1 MGSGS
6 DYSDTSRENTT
17 AYAHPQ
23 ETNLLNVH
31 KAMEYNA
38 LGQPIIRTVQS
49 SSGYEPSGTDAF
61 GRLQVAAPQTLL
73 DSQNVYK
80 ENTKFYTVTSGSG
93 STTFDADASLVDM
106 NVTSASGDEVIKETN
121 RVFPY
126 QPGKALEILA
136 TFCFNAA
143 KTNLR
148 QRVGYFGANNGVF
161 LEQDDDTVYLVIR
174 SKSSGSVVENR
185 IAQSNWNVDPL
196 DGTGNSGITLDI
208 TRSQIL
214 FIDIEWLG
222 VGTVRC
228 GFVIDGA
235 FVFAHKFHHANTENA
250 PHGTYMTTAC
260 LPIRY
265 EITNTGATSGAST
278 LKQICTSV
286 ISSGGYVP
294 RGVGHLTG
302 RGLTYYTLSNVG
314 TFYNLVSVKLDPDY
328 LDDIIIPIEIS
339 VITDSNLNVNFKLVT
354 GATFASSLVFTN
366 ATDSV
371 LSSIT
376 NTAVTDQG
384 IQLATRFVVNKG
396 ESRGFTREELEV
408 LQLERDNNGAI
419 TLSLIATA
427 DTPNAK
433 VSGNISFIEA
443 IRGR

>member
-1 MGSGS
+1 MA
-6 DYSDTSRENTT
+6 DYSDTSRQNTT
-17 AYAHPQ
+17 SYTHPQ

-80 ENTKFYTVTSGSG
+80 ENTKFYTVTSGTA
-93 STTFDADASLVDM
+93 STSFDSDASLVDM
-106 NVTSASGDEVIKETN
+106 NVNSASGDEVIKETK

-136 TFCFNAA
+136 TFCFNEP

-148 QRVGYFGANNGVF
+148 QRVGYFSASNGVF
-161 LEQDDDTVYLVIR
+161 LEQDDDTIYLVVR
-174 SKSSGSVVENR
+174 SSSSGSVVENR

-196 DGTGNSGITLDI
+196 DGTGNSGVTLDL
-208 TRSQIL
+208 TKSQI
-214 FIDIEWLG
+214 FFTDIEWLG

-228 GFVIDGA
+228 GFVINGA
-235 FVFAHKFHHANTENA
+235 FVFAHKFHHANTANVSN
-250 PHGTYMTTAC
+250 GTYMTTAC

-286 ISSGGYVP
+286 VSSGGYIP
-294 RGVGHLTG
+294 RGIGHVAG
-302 RGLTYYTLSNVG
+302 RGLTYYTMSSVG
-314 TFYNLVSVKLDPDY
+314 TFYNLVTIKLDPDY
-328 LDDIIIPIEIS
+328 LEDIVIPTE
-339 VITDSNLNVNFKLVT
+339 VAVLTDSNLNINFKLVVD
-354 GATFASSLVFTN
+354 ATFADTLVFTN
-366 ATDSV
+366 NTDSV
-371 LSSIT
+371 QQSIT

-384 IQLATRFVVNKG
+384 TVLASRFVVNKG
-396 ESRGFTREELEV
+396 EARAFTREELEV
-408 LQLERDNNGAI
+408 LQLERNNNGAI
-419 TLSLIATA
+419 LLSLIATA

-433 VSGNISFIEA
+433 VAGNITFIEA
-443 IRGR
+443 IRGT

>member
-1 MGSGS
+1 MAGR
-6 DYSDTSRENTT
+6 TENNTT
-17 AYAHPQ
+17 NYTHPQ
-23 ETNLLNVH
+23 ESHLYSMH
-31 KAMEYNA
+31 YAMEYNA

-49 SSGYEPSGTDAF
+49 SSGSEPSGTDAF

-80 ENTKFYTVTSGSG
+80 ENTKFYTITSGTA
-93 STTFDADASLVDM
+93 STSFDADASLVDM
-106 NVTSASGDEVIKETN
+106 NVNSASGDEVIKETK

-136 TFCFNAA
+136 TFCMEPA

-148 QRVGYFGANNGVF
+148 QRIGYFGANNGVF

-185 IAQSNWNVDPL
+185 IAQSSWNVDKL
-196 DGTGNSGITLDI
+196 DGTGNTGIILDV
-208 TRSQIL
+208 TKSQIL

-222 VGTVRC
+222 VGSVRC

-235 FVFAHKFHHANTENA
+235 FVFAHKFHHANTSDLNVSN
-250 PHGTYMTTAC
+250 GTYMTTAC
-260 LPIRY
+260 LPVRY

-294 RGVGHLTG
+294 RGLNHVAG
-302 RGLTYYTLSNVG
+302 RGLAYYTFSSAG
-314 TFYNLVSVKLDPDY
+314 TFYNLVSIKLDPDY
-328 LDDIIIPIEIS
+328 LDDIIIPTEIA
-339 VITDSNLNVNFKLVT
+339 VITDSNLNINFKLVV
-354 GATFASSLVFTN
+354 GATFASALTFTN
-366 ATDSV
+366 TTDSV
-371 LSSIT
+371 LQSIS
-376 NTAVTDQG
+376 NQAVTDEG
-384 IQLATRFVVNKG
+384 TVLNSRFVVNKG

-433 VSGNISFIEA
+433 VAGNISFIEA
-443 IRGR
+443 IRGT

>member
-1 MGSGS
+1 MTGTARG
-6 DYSDTSRENTT
+6 DRRQNTT
-17 AYAHPQ
+17 SYSHPQ
-23 ETNLLNVH
+23 ETHLIDLH
-31 KAMEYNA
+31 YAMEYNA

-80 ENTKFYTVTSGSG
+80 ENTKFYTATSGTA
-93 STTFDADASLVDM
+93 STSFDANASLVNM
-106 NVTSASGDEVIKETN
+106 NVNSASGDQVIKETK

-136 TFCFNAA
+136 TFCMEPA

-148 QRVGYFGANNGVF
+148 QRVGYFGANNGIF
-161 LEQDDDTVYLVIR
+161 LEQDDDTLYLVIR

-185 IAQSNWNVDPL
+185 IAQSSWNVDRL
-196 DGTGNSGITLDI
+196 DGTGNSGRTLDV
-208 TRSQIL
+208 TKSQIL

-222 VGTVRC
+222 VGSVRC

-235 FVFAHKFHHANTENA
+235 FVFAHKFHHANTSNVSN
-250 PHGTYMTTAC
+250 GTYMTTAC

-294 RGVGHLTG
+294 RGLNHVAG
-302 RGLTYYTLSNVG
+302 RGLAYYTFSSAG
-314 TFYNLVSVKLDPDY
+314 TFYNLVSIKLDPDY
-328 LDDIIIPIEIS
+328 LDDIIIPTEIT
-339 VITDSNLNVNFKLVT
+339 VLTDSNLNINFKLVV
-354 GATFASSLVFTN
+354 GATFASALTFTN
-366 ATDSV
+366 ITDSV
-371 LSSIT
+371 LQSISDQ
-376 NTAVTDQG
+376 AVTDQG
-384 IQLATRFVVNKG
+384 TILNSRFVVNKG

-433 VSGNISFIEA
+433 VAGNISFIEA
-443 IRGR
+443 IRGT

>member
-6 DYSDTSRENTT
+6 DYSDTSRNNSTSYT
-17 AYAHPQ
+17 HPQ

-31 KAMEYNA
+31 KAMEYNL
-38 LGQPIIRTVQS
+38 LGQPILRTVQS

-61 GRLQVAAPQTLL
+61 GRLQVAQPQTLL

-80 ENTKFYTVTSGSG
+80 ENTKFYTATSGSG

-106 NVTSASGDEVIKETN
+106 DVTTASGDEVVKETK

-136 TFCFNAA
+136 TFCFNEP

-148 QRVGYFGANNGVF
+148 QRVGYFGANNGIF

-174 SKSSGSVVENR
+174 SKSSGTITENR
-185 IAQSNWNVDPL
+185 VAQSSWNVDKL
-196 DGTGNSGITLDI
+196 DGTGNSGITLDV
-208 TRSQIL
+208 TKSQIF

-235 FVFAHKFHHANTENA
+235 FVFAHKFHHANTANVSS
-250 PHGTYMTTAC
+250 GTYMTTAC

-265 EITNTGATSGAST
+265 EITNTGTTASAST

-286 ISSGGYVP
+286 VSSGGYTP
-294 RGVGHLTG
+294 RGLNHLAG
-302 RGLTYYTLSNVG
+302 RGLTYYTLPTAG

-328 LDDIIIPIEIS
+328 LDDIVIPTEVS
-339 VITDSNLNVNFKLVT
+339 VLTDSNLNINFKLVT
-354 GATFASSLVFTN
+354 GATFASSLTFANV
-366 ATDSV
+366 TDSV
-371 LSSIT
+371 QRSIT

-384 IQLATRFVVNKG
+384 TELATRFVVNKG

-433 VSGNISFIEA
+433 VTGNISYIEA

>member
-1 MGSGS
+1 MAGR
-6 DYSDTSRENTT
+6 TENNTT
-17 AYAHPQ
+17 SYTHPQ
-23 ETNLLNVH
+23 ESHLYSMH
-31 KAMEYNA
+31 YAMEYNA

-80 ENTKFYTVTSGSG
+80 ENTKFFTTTSGTA
-93 STTFDADASLVDM
+93 STSFDADASLVDM
-106 NVTSASGDEVIKETN
+106 NVNSASGDEVIKETK

-136 TFCFNAA
+136 TFCMEPA

-148 QRVGYFGANNGVF
+148 QRIGYFGANNGVF

-185 IAQSNWNVDPL
+185 VAQSSWNVDKL
-196 DGTGNSGITLDI
+196 DGTGNAGITLDV
-208 TRSQIL
+208 TKSQIF

-222 VGTVRC
+222 VGSVRC

-235 FVFAHKFHHANTENA
+235 FVFAHKFHHANTSDLNVSN
-250 PHGTYMTTAC
+250 GTYMTTAC
-260 LPIRY
+260 LPVRY

-294 RGVGHLTG
+294 RGLNHVAG
-302 RGLTYYTLSNVG
+302 RGLAYYTFSSAG
-314 TFYNLVSVKLDPDY
+314 TFYNLVSIKLDPDY
-328 LDDIIIPIEIS
+328 LDDIIIPTEIA
-339 VITDSNLNVNFKLVT
+339 VITDSNLNINFKLVV
-354 GATFASSLVFTN
+354 GATFASALTFTN
-366 ATDSV
+366 TTDSV
-371 LSSIT
+371 LQSIS
-376 NTAVTDQG
+376 NQAVTDEG
-384 IQLATRFVVNKG
+384 TVLNSRFVVNKG

-433 VSGNISFIEA
+433 VAGNISFIEA
-443 IRGR
+443 IRGT

>member
-1 MGSGS
+1 MA
-6 DYSDTSRENTT
+6 DYSDTSRQNTT
-17 AYAHPQ
+17 SYTHPQ

-80 ENTKFYTVTSGSG
+80 ENTKFYTVTSGTA
-93 STTFDADASLVDM
+93 STSFDSDASLVDM
-106 NVTSASGDEVIKETN
+106 NVNSASGDEVIKETK

-136 TFCFNAA
+136 TFCFNEP

-148 QRVGYFGANNGVF
+148 QRVGYFGASNGVF
-161 LEQDDDTVYLVIR
+161 LEQDDDTIYLVVR
-174 SKSSGSVVENR
+174 SSSSGSVVENR

-196 DGTGNSGITLDI
+196 DGTGNSGVTLDL
-208 TRSQIL
+208 TKSQI
-214 FIDIEWLG
+214 FFTDIEWLG

-228 GFVIDGA
+228 GFVINGA
-235 FVFAHKFHHANTENA
+235 FVFAHKFHHANTANVSN
-250 PHGTYMTTAC
+250 GTYMTTAC

-286 ISSGGYVP
+286 VSSGGYIP
-294 RGVGHLTG
+294 RGIGHVAG
-302 RGLTYYTLSNVG
+302 RGLTYYTMSSVG
-314 TFYNLVSVKLDPDY
+314 TFYNLVTIKLDPDY
-328 LDDIIIPIEIS
+328 LEDIVIPTE
-339 VITDSNLNVNFKLVT
+339 VAVLTDSNLNINFKLVVD
-354 GATFASSLVFTN
+354 ATFADTLVFTN
-366 ATDSV
+366 NTDSV
-371 LSSIT
+371 QQSIT

-384 IQLATRFVVNKG
+384 TVLASRFVVNKG
-396 ESRGFTREELEV
+396 EARAFTREELEV
-408 LQLERDNNGAI
+408 LQLERNNNGAI
-419 TLSLIATA
+419 LLSLIATA

-433 VSGNISFIEA
+433 VAGNITFIEA
-443 IRGR
+443 IRGT

>member
-1 MGSGS
+1 MAER
-6 DYSDTSRENTT
+6 TENNTT
-17 AYAHPQ
+17 SYTHPQ
-23 ETNLLNVH
+23 ESHLYSMH
-31 KAMEYNA
+31 YAMEYNA

-80 ENTKFYTVTSGSG
+80 ENTKFFTTTSGTA
-93 STTFDADASLVDM
+93 STSFDANASLVDM
-106 NVTSASGDEVIKETN
+106 DVNSASGDEVIKETK

-136 TFCFNAA
+136 TFCMEPA

-148 QRVGYFGANNGVF
+148 QRIGYFGANNGVF

-185 IAQSNWNVDPL
+185 IAQSSWNVDKL
-196 DGTGNSGITLDI
+196 DGTGNTGITLDV
-208 TRSQIL
+208 TKSQIL

-222 VGTVRC
+222 VGSVRC

-235 FVFAHKFHHANTENA
+235 FVFAHKFHHANTSNLNA
-250 PHGTYMTTAC
+250 SNGTYMTTAC

-294 RGVGHLTG
+294 RGLNHVAG
-302 RGLTYYTLSNVG
+302 RGLAYYTFSSAG
-314 TFYNLVSVKLDPDY
+314 TFYNLVSIKLDPDY
-328 LDDIIIPIEIS
+328 LDDIIIPTEIA
-339 VITDSNLNVNFKLVT
+339 VITDSNLNINFRLVV
-354 GATFASSLVFTN
+354 GATFASALTFTN
-366 ATDSV
+366 TTDSV
-371 LSSIT
+371 LQSIS
-376 NTAVTDQG
+376 NQAVTDEG
-384 IQLATRFVVNKG
+384 TVLNSRFVVNKG

-433 VSGNISFIEA
+433 VAGNISFIEA
-443 IRGR
+443 IRGT